1 MVCSHYAPIIHC
13 RQNLCRFQNFVY
25 KEEHH
30 QGNSHSN
37 LSAVGIQV
45 CKNEGSCLSS
55 KESDNASLTSK
66 ISLLH
71 NGHFQFK
78 KSMGDQDL
86 SLFKLMNKQCS
97 SNVMENI
104 FFFFYQFLWI
114 VLCRI
119 LYRSSLPLPINAG
132 MPQLIWHTLTHQP
145 TWIHGHS
152 FTMV

>member
-1 MVCSHYAPIIHC
+1 MHLPSTADRTFADSKTLFTRKSTTKVTLIKT
-13 RQNLCRFQNFVY
+13 FQLWGF
-25 KEEHH
+25 KF
-30 QGNSHSN
+30 
-37 LSAVGIQV
+37 A
-45 CKNEGSCLSS
+45 KNEGSFLSS

-78 KSMGDQDL
+78 TSMGDQDL

-132 MPQLIWHTLTHQP
+132 MPQLI
-145 TWIHGHS
+145 
-152 FTMV
+152 